1 MSRHIHVVGI
11 IPLANLRTDHDL
23 DIPSC
28 MLPVE
33 CGFTAIQKSVFEC
46 AMAGCKTIWIV
57 ANQDYAPIIR
67 KTVGEWVYD
76 PVYYVRTKT
85 KFYKEV
91 RKEIP
96 IYYVPINDRDRDR
109 RDSYG
114 WSVLHGIY
122 SAWWV
127 GNKISK
133 WLIPE
138 KYFVSFPMG
147 VYDIYSLRQHRQDI
161 ADRRFNFFLTY
172 GGKTVKDNVPLPF
185 AMRGE
190 DFISCRRNVNKL
202 TTREYL
208 PPLEGQKYPSQ
219 KLPLNQ
225 RWSARTF
232 DFDKVFDKVEE
243 TKAKK
248 IELDWY
254 HDISFWSEYRAFLGS
269 GNVIKKPYEGLTKP
283 HIHAKL
289 FK

>member
-33 CGFTAIQKSVFEC
+33 GGFTAIQKSVFEC

-232 DFDKVFDKVEE
+232 DFDTVFDKVEE

-269 GNVIKKPYEGLTKP
+269 GNVIK
-283 HIHAKL
+283 
-289 FK
+289 